1 MSKHGMS
8 MDMGMS
14 GNQYQHQRL
23 IMTPRIRRL
32 LNPQLVKARTALP
45 KKGRVNRNKA
55 PHP

>member
-1 MSKHGMS
+1 MS